1 MTRKRFA
8 MAKGKIRLDALD
20 TRRRFARKR
29 DYLAAEAAAQK
40 KMLAVQQACLRAGV
54 RAVIVLEG
62 WDAAGK
68 GGAIRRLTAR
78 LDPRGCKVWPIGA
91 PTPEEQ
97 GRHYLYR
104 FWTRLPEPGAI
115 AVFDRSWYGRVLVER
130 VEGLAGKAAWRRAY
144 DEINEFERLLATDGA
159 RVVKLFLHVSA
170 EEQLRRFRERLD
182 DPVKR
187 WKLTPEDFRNR
198 GRGKA
203 YLEAY
208 HDMFDRTST
217 RAAPWRAVAG
227 DDKWT
232 ARIEVL
238 EYVIARLSKGVP
250 MDPAPVDGAL
260 AEAVAVAEH
269 GAGLR
274 TGKRKRR

>member
-8 MAKGKIRLDALD
+8 MAKGKIRLDALE
-20 TRRRFARKR
+20 TRRRFERKR

-78 LDPRGCKVWPIGA
+78 LDPRGCKVWPIGP

-130 VEGLAGKAAWRRAY
+130 IEGLAGKAAWRRAY
-144 DEINEFERLLATDGA
+144 DEINEFENLLATDGA
-159 RVVKLFLHVSA
+159 RLVKLFLHVSA

-198 GRGKA
+198 GRREA

-217 RAAPWRAVAG
+217 RAAPWRAVDG

-232 ARIEVL
+232 ARLEVL

-250 MDPAPVDGAL
+250 MAPAPVDGAL
-260 AEAVAVAEH
+260 AEAVADAER

-274 TGKRKRR
+274 TGRRKRR